1 MRDIASVAADHLEE
15 VGSAVNNSSTLAE
28 IEGELR
34 ARAPSDATAR
44 ALLTELDKAA
54 GWDLATRG
62 RQLEET
68 LQTASDFLEGAEGG
82 RRWFPW
88 ERNKLRLSKSRL
100 SLITRR
106 LDMLQGRN
114 DRAGRL
120 LKEIK
125 RVRGEIKQLEEARQ
139 ACAGTLAYRGE
150 SLAGQKVGSAKA
162 KSAGTETKTIG
173 TEAEAAGTGVKTV
186 GTEAKAFGAE
196 AKLPAGVL
204 PAAARE
210 IAQVAKPSGF
220 RIVGGFLARE
230 APGLIEGYQ
239 KLSSASFRG
248 SPSSC

>member
-1 MRDIASVAADHLEE
+1 
-15 VGSAVNNSSTLAE
+15 
-28 IEGELR
+28 
-34 ARAPSDATAR
+34 
-44 ALLTELDKAA
+44 
-54 GWDLATRG
+54 
-62 RQLEET
+62 
-68 LQTASDFLEGAEGG
+68 
-82 RRWFPW
+82 
-88 ERNKLRLSKSRL
+88 
-100 SLITRR
+100 
-106 LDMLQGRN
+106 MLQGRN

-139 ACAGTLAYRGE
+139 AGAGTLAYRGE

-230 APGLIEGYQ
+230 APGLIVQVALMSVFPPEVNIHNDKGEQLYRSNVDPAVRAALAKQAPMVDKLLAGDLSQGIYANVKVRLDYQ
-239 KLSSASFRG
+239 LDASSHGDAEIYLQDVTFLDMKITNEDVKINPKKISSN
-248 SPSSC
+248 SPRARHKAGHVFTPSLRA